1 MKNNPDKDKP
11 VVFDYV
17 TYKPQSTILE
27 ESQQLK
33 FALTLQKLGYNVI
46 VNERSSVIKELNK
59 VGIKF
64 KNNE

>member
-33 FALTLQKLGYNVI
+33 VCFNFT
-46 VNERSSVIKELNK
+46 K
-59 VGIKF
+59 VGIQCYC
-64 KNNE
+64 